1 MAVFNKSDYLLT
13 LERENKD
20 IAMRY
25 KDKIRVIQCMDP
37 FTFTSEEMN
46 SSIECFPPVTAFDM
60 SSYLVLT
67 YRFYTNQQMKAYKSL
82 TGYKYFEAGFVHD
95 CEAKSIGEH
104 IVVIVKVNHSQRMN
118 NPPLQVWIIF
128 EKDGA
133 IISAH
138 YTCMAGH
145 SEVCSHVAA
154 VLYGLEYINQ
164 FNISS
169 NSRVQA

>member
-1 MAVFNKSDYLLT
+1 MMAVCNKSDYLLT

-20 IAMRY
+20 IAVHY
-25 KDKIRVIQCMDP
+25 KDKIRVIQCMDS

-67 YRFYTNQQMKAYKSL
+67 HSFYTNQQMKAYKSL

-95 CEAKSIGEH
+95 CEAKSMGEH
-104 IVVIVKVNHSQRMN
+104 IVVIATVKHSQRMN
-118 NPPLQVWIIF
+118 NLPVQVWIIF
-128 EKDGA
+128 EKYGA

-138 YTCMAGH
+138 CTCMADH
-145 SEVCSHVAA
+145 SEVHHIPILPSIFLFLV
-154 VLYGLEYINQ
+154 N
-164 FNISS
+164 
-169 NSRVQA
+169 